1 MVINNLT
8 LNEDFKNCCKLQS
21 FGILASRRVAS
32 IFTRTATL
40 EKVVFV
46 SETIEDVCRTSFFDF
61 YSKLSLYG

>member
-1 MVINNLT
+1 MKILKIVVSCNH
-8 LNEDFKNCCKLQS
+8 S
-21 FGILASRRVAS
+21 GILASRRVAS